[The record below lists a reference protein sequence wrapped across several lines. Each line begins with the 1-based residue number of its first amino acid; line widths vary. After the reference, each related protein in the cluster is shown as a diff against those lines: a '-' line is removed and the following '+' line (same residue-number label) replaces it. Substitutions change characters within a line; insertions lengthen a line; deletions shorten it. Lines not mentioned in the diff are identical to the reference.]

1 MQVRATK
8 LGYYDLKRK
17 KEGEVFVIK
26 DASHFSDKWME
37 SLAEAKD
44 TEPPAPRRGRGS
56 HKYAEEKSSENEVI

>member
-26 DASHFSDKWME
+26 SEKHFSKEWME
-37 SLAEAKD
+37 PVDGQAPKVKQKEQKQKPKV
-44 TEPPAPRRGRGS
+44 TESVAD
-56 HKYAEEKSSENEVI
+56 ADVI